1 MYCRRNKNLKTDKYA
16 IKCKIIHFT
25 HFIHKLNISFCDSR
39 ACKEQPNHRKEDSMK
54 KNKNKMSIWLAAMVV
69 SMAIV
74 GCSNAKT
81 ATTAAATTD

>member
-1 MYCRRNKNLKTDKYA
+1 
-16 IKCKIIHFT
+16 
-25 HFIHKLNISFCDSR
+25 
-39 ACKEQPNHRKEDSMK
+39 MK